1 MSEIFTKPRAFGR
14 RVRRSLALSRVALW
28 AEALTRALWPVFT
41 VVCLVAAAAV
51 IGLFQSLD
59 ATLHIA
65 ALVVS
70 AAAIVAALVLGVRR
84 FRVPGAADA
93 LRRLD
98 TSVAGRPLATLTDRL
113 AGAGAGASPVAR
125 ALWIE
130 HQRRAEAAS
139 AGLRAAAPD
148 LRLATRDRWALRLFA
163 PILLIGAFI
172 GAGENAPDR
181 LRAALA
187 PGQPG
192 AGADLAGLAAP
203 SVEAWAVPPAYTG
216 ENTIVLSRLAPDA
229 EPLALPQG
237 TEITIRVTGLETAP
251 PLAADLFPLPLAF
264 APLGGG
270 LHEVTG
276 RLVQSG
282 RITVGDPGDPM
293 ADWSIAMLPD
303 DAPEIEVTADPGPTA
318 TRALEVPFEARD
330 DYGVMSA
337 WAVIRLA
344 REAEERLEVE
354 PIEFALPLPLAGDP
368 REIAGRAERDLTD
381 HPWAGADVLLTLHV
395 EDGAGQRG
403 IAGPVRLRLP
413 ERRWTDPLAR
423 ALAEQRRELIL
434 DYGQA
439 EHVLDTVQAVTR
451 APEEVFGEHAGAYM
465 AVRLAVR
472 RLAVAIVDDTLT
484 EVAPDVAEFLWQA
497 ALTLESGDLASALER
512 LRQAEERLRNAL
524 ESGTEEEIRDA
535 MEELRQAINE
545 YLEEMV
551 RQALQNP
558 DALQQ
563 QQSDPNAQQ
572 LSRQDLEEMLD
583 QMQRQAESGLRDQA
597 RDMLSQLSQMLQN
610 LQMGQMQPGQSPGQ
624 QALEQLQELIQ
635 RQQQLSEDTFNELRQ
650 QRRDGQNGQQQG
662 QQPGQR
668 QGQQQGGQMGQ
679 NGQQPG
685 QQPGQPGGE
694 GRPGGAQGGRHAE
707 NGRLAA
713 EQEALR
719 EAIEELRRQLGR
731 GGEGMDGASQALGD
745 AGRSMGEARD
755 DLEGNQTGDALQDQ
769 MDALDRLNEGA
780 ESLAQQMQ
788 QGQGQTAASGTQDG
802 EGRSNDRD
810 SIDPFDRPSGAY
822 GAIDGSS
829 TEVPG
834 QSLVDRAR
842 ELLEELRRRSADRE
856 RPEIELRYLE
866 RLLEQF

>member
-1 MSEIFTKPRAFGR
+1 MSELFSKPRAFGR
-14 RVRRSLALSRVALW
+14 RVRRALTLSRVALW
-28 AEALTRALWPVFT
+28 AEALARALWPAFSVA
-41 VVCLVAAAAV
+41 CLVAAAVVLGA
-51 IGLFQSLD
+51 FQSLD

-65 ALVVS
+65 ALAAS
-70 AAAIVAALVLGVRR
+70 ALAVLGALVLG
-84 FRVPGAADA
+84 FRDFRSPGSADA

-98 TSVAGRPLATLTDRL
+98 ASVAERPLATLTDRL
-113 AGAGAGASPVAR
+113 AGASVSPVAR
-125 ALWIE
+125 ALWLE

-148 LRLATRDRWALRLFA
+148 LRLAARDRWALRLFA
-163 PILLIGAFI
+163 PILLVGSFI
-172 GAGENAPDR
+172 GAGDHAPDR
-181 LRAALA
+181 LRSALI
-187 PGQPG
+187 PGEAR
-192 AGADLAGLAAP
+192 AGADGVVLAEP

-216 ENTIVLSRLAPDA
+216 AETVVLSRRGPEAG
-229 EPLALPQG
+229 PLSLPQG
-237 TEITIRVTGLETAP
+237 TEITIRATGLETAP
-251 PLAADLFPLPLAF
+251 ALSAELFSEPAAF
-264 APLGGG
+264 ADLGGG
-270 LHEVTG
+270 LYETTG
-276 RLVQSG
+276 RLVRSG
-282 RITVGDPGDPM
+282 RLAMADGGEPM
-293 ADWSIAMLPD
+293 ADWSIEMIPD
-303 DAPEIEVTADPGPTA
+303 DAPQIELTGEPGPTPA
-318 TRALEVPFEARD
+318 QALAVPFAARD

-337 WAVIRLA
+337 WVEIRLA
-344 REAEERLEVE
+344 DDAEERMEVE

-368 REIAGRAERDLTD
+368 REVEDRAERDLTD
-381 HPWAGADVLLTLHV
+381 HPWAGADVVLTLHV
-395 EDGAGQRG
+395 EDGASQRG

-434 DYGQA
+434 DYA
-439 EHVLDTVQAVTR
+439 EAERVLDTVQAITR
-451 APEEVFGEHAGAYM
+451 RPDEVFAEHSGAYL
-465 AVRLAVR
+465 AVRMAVR
-472 RLAVAIVDDTLT
+472 RLAPAIVEDRVG

-524 ESGTEEEIRDA
+524 ESGTDEEVRQA
-535 MEELRQAINE
+535 MDELRQAINE

-558 DALQQ
+558 DALDQQ
-563 QQSDPNAQQ
+563 PMDPNAQQ

-610 LQMGQMQPGQSPGQ
+610 LQAGRMQPGQSPGQ

-635 RQQQLSEDTFNELRQ
+635 RQQRLSEETFDELRQ
-650 QRRDGQNGQQQG
+650 QRRDGQQG
-662 QQPGQR
+662 QPGQ
-668 QGQQQGGQMGQ
+668 QGQQGGQMGQ
-679 NGQQPG
+679 NQPG
-685 QQPGQPGGE
+685 QQGGQPGQRSGE
-694 GRPGGAQGGRHAE
+694 GRPGGAQGGRHSE

-731 GGEGMDGASQALGD
+731 GGEGMDGASRSLGD

-755 DLEGNQTGDALQDQ
+755 DLEGNETGEALQDQ

-780 ESLAQQMQ
+780 EALAQQMQ
-788 QGQGQTAASGTQDG
+788 QGQGQTAASGMQDG
-802 EGRSNDRD
+802 EGRAQDRD